1 MGDEIIGRSIE
12 MNWRE
17 LFSSNYVMRLAS
29 HTPMYTPAQYLLS
42 KRKLSI
48 FKGADIK
55 LLCGTNALYT
65 NMLRPLP
72 TWNINY
78 LNCGMATGTVCLGVG
93 AGANSSSVN
102 LYTRALYR
110 KVLSP

>member
-1 MGDEIIGRSIE
+1 
-12 MNWRE
+12 
-17 LFSSNYVMRLAS
+17 MRHAT
-29 HTPMYTPAQYLLS
+29 HTPMYTPTQYLLT
-42 KRKLSI
+42 KRRLSI

-78 LNCGMATGTVCLGVG
+78 LNCGMATGTVCRGCQLLIGQPLHAGPLPQG
-93 AGANSSSVN
+93 AV
-102 LYTRALYR
+102 
-110 KVLSP
+110 P

>member
-1 MGDEIIGRSIE
+1 
-12 MNWRE
+12 MNWCE
-17 LFSSNYVMRLAS
+17 LFSSNYVMRLAT

-42 KRKLSI
+42 RRKLSI

-72 TWNINY
+72 TWNIN
-78 LNCGMATGTVCLGVG
+78 LDCWVFFGQCLFCASGCLLQTQELAFGLVG
-93 AGANSSSVN
+93 SAI
-102 LYTRALYR
+102 
-110 KVLSP
+110 P